1 MTLVSSF
8 LGKLQ
13 LHFRHAH
20 SLTNSEQ
27 GPMLV
32 AERKTQVYGRTDG
45 GDGATGGPGLGEKH
59 NQPEPDTPGRVW
71 NMFIPIIIIVFLII
85 WLLIQSGVDPSVPQT
100 VIDMLQNSD
109 SYSALLYGAF
119 ASAWLTLLLY
129 HLQFKKDGSE
139 ILWPTPHVLKLYV
152 MGWFEK
158 YDDGTPTVRPLMNVK
173 ESTASFLYGMAHVFP
188 ATIVLTLAWASGSIM
203 GAIGTD
209 RLFADFIADDVD
221 PGAIPTLSFVISF
234 IMALATGTS
243 WGTMV
248 RANVGHTHI

>member
-1 MTLVSSF
+1 
-8 LGKLQ
+8 
-13 LHFRHAH
+13 
-20 SLTNSEQ
+20 
-27 GPMLV
+27 MLV

-71 NMFIPIIIIVFLII
+71 NMFIPIIIIVVLII

-129 HLQFKKDGSE
+129 HVQFKKDGSE
-139 ILWPTPHVLKLYV
+139 ILWPTPHVLKRYV
-152 MGWFEK
+152 MGWFER
-158 YDDGTPTVRPLMNVK
+158 YDDGTPPVRPLMNVK

-221 PGAIPTLSFVISF
+221 PAALPTLSFVISF

-248 RANVGHTHI
+248 RANFGYTDI